1 MWNLILLA
9 VLAKKRFL
17 EAKSWV
23 SISNGL
29 YHKPWGRKSNLNLR
43 VQAQHLF
50 PSTTLEASIKTI
62 TVFHYFL
69 HWHWVWKCWS
79 CTRKF
84 RPFPENV
91 LQKNQST
98 GRSILS
104 SFVPRAQRKC
114 FHNKN
119 IVFWTHSPNPPLK
132 SDIIYERS
140 LFIIILQ
147 CSHLYDQK
155 CFMPLYSIKRIICQ
169 LDLRLSQKK

>member
-23 SISNGL
+23 SILNGL

-62 TVFHYFL
+62 TVFRYFL

-84 RPFPENV
+84 QHFTNSSRECTAKKKITVQVGQFWVVLCLELKENV
-91 LQKNQST
+91 
-98 GRSILS
+98 SITKTLFS
-104 SFVPRAQRKC
+104 KL
-114 FHNKN
+114 
-119 IVFWTHSPNPPLK
+119 IPP
-132 SDIIYERS
+132 I
-140 LFIIILQ
+140 
-147 CSHLYDQK
+147 
-155 CFMPLYSIKRIICQ
+155 PL
-169 LDLRLSQKK
+169 